1 MALSYLSSNTAL
13 DIPYTTYPDLLKRR
27 AEESHDKVV
36 YIFID
41 DDNARFELTYGD
53 LYDKANKFAKT
64 LVQMGVKRGD
74 IIGLSGRNVPEWLIA
89 NFGVQMAGGCPLCL
103 PYQEREDQIT
113 KLLNSVGSVKML
125 IMDPGVEGRNCH
137 ISEYVVEKGNGK
149 VECKSIPALEN
160 VILFYPNE
168 RISSAYTVAELCS
181 RHLDLELPRIDPE
194 DVALVSLSSGSSG
207 LPKAI
212 PSSHHALVVLAWHE
226 HSQLLHRADKDIFY
240 NDRPFSWIAGYPV
253 WEMAA
258 CGTRV
263 TLTNALHSSSMVD
276 AVKTATN
283 IITKEKA
290 TQAILVP
297 SMLELVMKRKIPL
310 KIKRAITSGVVAH
323 TSLLEC
329 IDEICDELQV
339 VYGITEMGFV
349 CSRVFTSD
357 DKSRVQDMLLGVR
370 PCPWVEVKI
379 TDDNGHL
386 QPVGQRGNILIRSKK
401 RFAGYLNHELP
412 PQTEDLLLKS
422 GWFFPKDGG
431 YVSEDGLLFV
441 EGRLQEMIQV
451 FGRKIYPFE
460 IENVIKAKSNVIAA
474 IVLPIKEMETG
485 DHVPSAAIIYQP
497 QNEDS
502 MESMQDYLR
511 KEFNITEENQLLEC
525 LYIPQV
531 IVGFKTF
538 PTLANGKIDR
548 EAIRKTMQRKLTKE

>member
-1 MALSYLSSNTAL
+1 
-13 DIPYTTYPDLLKRR
+13 
-27 AEESHDKVV
+27 
-36 YIFID
+36 
-41 DDNARFELTYGD
+41 
-53 LYDKANKFAKT
+53 
-64 LVQMGVKRGD
+64 MGVKRGD
-74 IIGLSGRNVPEWLIA
+74 IIGLTGRNVPEWLIA

-113 KLLNSVGSVKML
+113 KLLNSVESVKML

-137 ISEYVVEKGNGK
+137 ISEYVVDKGNGK

-168 RISSAYTVAELCS
+168 RMSSAYTVAELCS

-194 DVALVSLSSGSSG
+194 DVGFVSLSSGSSG

-212 PSSHHALVVLAWHE
+212 PSSHHALVVIAWHCY
-226 HSQLLHRADKDIFY
+226 SLLLRQPGEDILY
-240 NDRPFSWIAGYPV
+240 NDRPFSWVAGYPA

-263 TLTNALHSSSMVD
+263 TLTNTLHSSSMVD

-283 IITKEKA
+283 LITKEKA
-290 TQAILVP
+290 IKAFLVP
-297 SMLELVMKRKIPL
+297 SMLELAMKRKIHL
-310 KIKRAITSGVVAH
+310 KIKKAVTSGVVVHA
-323 TSLLEC
+323 SLLEC
-329 IDEICDELQV
+329 IDKICDELQV
-339 VYGITEMGFV
+339 LYGMTEMGYLG
-349 CSRVFTSD
+349 SRVFTSD
-357 DKSRVQDMLLGVR
+357 DKARVQYMLLGVR
-370 PCPWVEVKI
+370 PSPWVEVKI
-379 TDDNGHL
+379 TDDHGHL
-386 QPVGQRGNILIRSKK
+386 QPVGQRGNILIRSKT
-401 RFAGYLNHELP
+401 RFTGYLNHDLP

-422 GWFFPKDGG
+422 GWFYPKDGG
-431 YVSEDGLLFV
+431 YVSENGLLFV

-451 FGRKIYPFE
+451 FGRKMYPFE
-460 IENVIKAKSNVIAA
+460 IENVINAKSNVIAA
-474 IVLPIKEMETG
+474 IVLPIKDMETG

-525 LYIPQV
+525 LYVPQV

-538 PTLANGKIDR
+538 PALANGKLDH
-548 EAIRKTMQRKLTKE
+548 EAIRKTMQRKLTKEQICRLSFQ